1 MAIDKI
7 IQELEIRTSAAD
19 KNLDDVIK
27 RLNVLEKEFG
37 DVERKSKKGFKGAE
51 KPVNNLND
59 TVKRLGQT
67 IATVFAAEKIIQ
79 FTKSSIDAASDLNE
93 TISKTEQI
101 FGDASKEVI
110 AFAEN
115 AAAKLGQS
123 KTQAMDAASTFATF
137 GKSAGLS
144 GTELAN
150 FSTDLVTLSADL
162 ASFNNTTPEEAIMA
176 IGAALRGESE
186 PIRRYGVLL
195 DDASLRQEAL
205 ALGIVETTKQALTPQ
220 QKVLAAQAAIFK
232 QTGDAQGDFARTS
245 DGVANQQRIL
255 QATFQ
260 DLQAEIGQKLLPA
273 FNKLLKGTVDFLS
286 NLDADTVFE
295 MAKAAAKLVAV
306 FGAFKLGKLI
316 SSFRTLNL
324 TMAANPVGAVL
335 SALTALAAFLP
346 DIIDAFDGVS
356 ETQKAIKEAGD
367 KATESLIKEKVE
379 LNELATALKTTN
391 PESKER
397 AELLDEFNKLAGT
410 NLQNLEDETANY
422 YQLQAAVN
430 AANNEFDRR
439 ITLAAQEAM
448 AQKAK
453 ELQLEAQVKQEQ
465 IIRKL
470 QEQGI
475 SKEEALRRAE
485 KARAL
490 QGLQTTTTFGAA
502 ATAVDLYN
510 EYLSSD
516 GGLINSLAEMVQQE
530 EEATAELQLLNDT
543 FQDTGKKIKEI
554 DFGAIGKEFKLTGEQ
569 VKKLTDESKKLGL
582 TEPEVRNLARTLAGK
597 GTKKEPTLAGAFEAL
612 NKEASDLKANLMEA
626 IAQGNMADAK
636 AYAASLGEVEGKL
649 RNISSIAK
657 GIMGELDFDISPEE
671 EGQLNI
677 APDIDFE
684 ALAKEFDIPINK
696 VKELGDAYQETMA
709 KQDEMFEKALNQSK
723 GFEEQKQKQIS
734 LESGLQEGMQR
745 TSELTGMLMTLAANR
760 GGAYAD
766 FAKQLALANLAV
778 NKAQAISA
786 AIAGATAAAAA
797 KGPGAPFLIAGYI
810 ASMIATVVS
819 GFAEIDSIMNTPQPQ
834 PPQFF
839 EGTDYLTRNGAP
851 AGKDT
856 IPAMLNEGEAVI
868 PTADNAKYPGL
879 AKSWINGDLDNYI
892 YRNWV
897 APALSEAEAKKNES
911 MADNLAKSIA
921 MNIKGGFDDYR
932 LYRTNRQGNSLLAQ
946 IADNTRPRMNKKRR
960 YN

>member
-7 IQELEIRTSAAD
+7 IQEFEIRTQKAEAEL
-19 KNLDDVIK
+19 KELDQRLGRIEKDGKQAGKATGDAFAKGGKKAKSSIK
-27 RLNVLEKEFG
+27 GVQNQSSELQN
-37 DVERKSKKGFKGAE
+37 
-51 KPVNNLND
+51 

-67 IATVFAAEKIIQ
+67 IAAAFAVREIINFTKRSIELANVQQAAEAQLLTALRGRKDVQQALIAQAAGLQKITTFGDEQIIQAQSMIAAFVQEEDQIKELTRVSLDFAAAKGVDLK
-79 FTKSSIDAASDLNE
+79 TASDLITKTFASSTNALSRYGLSVEGAAGSQERLESVTGALDKAFKGQAE
-93 TISKTEQI
+93 TLAQTGTGQMQQFQNAVGDLQEE
-101 FGDASKEVI
+101 FGKRLLPVL
-110 AFAEN
+110 N
-115 AAAKLGQS
+115 RAAKSL
-123 KTQAMDAASTFATF
+123 
-137 GKSAGLS
+137 
-144 GTELAN
+144 TEFLQ
-150 FSTDLVTLSADL
+150 STDPDDIIKMA
-162 ASFNNTTPEEAIMA
+162 EAA
-176 IGAALRGESE
+176 G
-186 PIRRYGVLL
+186 
-195 DDASLRQEAL
+195 
-205 ALGIVETTKQALTPQ
+205 
-220 QKVLAAQAAIFK
+220 
-232 QTGDAQGDFARTS
+232 
-245 DGVANQQRIL
+245 
-255 QATFQ
+255 
-260 DLQAEIGQKLLPA
+260 
-273 FNKLLKGTVDFLS
+273 
-286 NLDADTVFE
+286 
-295 MAKAAAKLVAV
+295 KLVLV

-543 FQDTGKKIKEI
+543 FQDTGKTIKEI
-554 DFGAIGKEFKLTGEQ
+554 DFAAIGKEFKLTGEQ

-597 GTKKEPTLAGAFEAL
+597 GTKDEPTLAGAFEAL

-671 EGQLNI
+671 EAELNLG
-677 APDIDFE
+677 PNIDFE
-684 ALAKEFDIPINK
+684 ALAKGMDIPINK
-696 VKELGDAYQETMA
+696 TKELIDVYDEAMA
-709 KQDEMFEKALNQSK
+709 KQDEMFEKAMKQ
-723 GFEEQKQKQIS
+723 GEGIDEQKQKQIS
-734 LESGLQEGMQR
+734 LEDGLQEGMQR

-766 FAKQLALANLAV
+766 FAKQLALANLAA

-851 AGKDT
+851 AGRDT

-879 AKSWINGDLDNYI
+879 AKSWIDGDLDRFI

-921 MNIKGGFDDYR
+921 MNMNGGFDDYR

>member
-7 IQELEIRTSAAD
+7 IQEFEIRTQKAEAEL
-19 KNLDDVIK
+19 KELDQ
-27 RLNVLEKEFG
+27 RLGRIEKDGKQAGKATGEAFAKG
-37 DVERKSKKGFKGAE
+37 SKKAKSSLKGVQNQSNE
-51 KPVNNLND
+51 LQN

-67 IATVFAAEKIIQ
+67 IAAAFAVREIINFTKRSIELANVQQAAEAQLLTALRGRKDVQQALIAQAAGLQKITTFGDEQIIQAQSMIAAFVQEEDQIKELTRVSLDFAAAKGVDLK
-79 FTKSSIDAASDLNE
+79 TASDLI
-93 TISKTEQI
+93 TK
-101 FGDASKEVI
+101 
-110 AFAEN
+110 
-115 AAAKLGQS
+115 
-123 KTQAMDAASTFATF
+123 TFASSTNALSRYGLTVEGAAGSNERLQSVTSALDKAFKGQAETLANTGTGQMQQFQNAVGDLQEEF
-137 GKSAGLS
+137 GK
-144 GTELAN
+144 
-150 FSTDLVTLSADL
+150 
-162 ASFNNTTPEEAIMA
+162 
-176 IGAALRGESE
+176 
-186 PIRRYGVLL
+186 
-195 DDASLRQEAL
+195 
-205 ALGIVETTKQALTPQ
+205 
-220 QKVLAAQAAIFK
+220 
-232 QTGDAQGDFARTS
+232 
-245 DGVANQQRIL
+245 
-255 QATFQ
+255 
-260 DLQAEIGQKLLPA
+260 KLLPVLNRA
-273 FNKLLKGTVDFLS
+273 AKSLTDFLQS
-286 NLDADTVFE
+286 TDPDDIIK
-295 MAKAAAKLVAV
+295 MAEAAGKLVLV

-324 TMAANPVGAVL
+324 TMAANPIGAVL
-335 SALTALAAFLP
+335 SALTALAVFLP

-439 ITLAAQEAM
+439 ITLAAKEAM

-453 ELQLEAQVKQEQ
+453 ELQLEAQVKQEK
-465 IIRKL
+465 IFL
-470 QEQGI
+470 QLQKQGI
-475 SKEEALRRAE
+475 SREEALRKVQE
-485 KARAL
+485 KREQTGKNL
-490 QGLQTTTTFGAA
+490 LRIGLGLTGNTAA
-502 ATAVDLYN
+502 FYEANDDL
-510 EYLSSD
+510 
-516 GGLINSLAEMVQQE
+516 IFQLAELQSQE
-530 EEATAELQLLNDT
+530 KEATDELQLLSDT

-636 AYAASLGEVEGKL
+636 AYAVSLGEVEGKL

-671 EGQLNI
+671 EAQLNI
-677 APDIDFE
+677 APQIDFE

-745 TSELTGMLMTLAANR
+745 TSELTGALMTLAANR

-851 AGKDT
+851 AGRDT
-856 IPAMLNEGEAVI
+856 IPAMLNEGEAII

-879 AKSWINGDLDNYI
+879 AKSWIDGDLDRFI

-897 APALSEAEAKKNES
+897 APALQEAEAKKNES

-921 MNIKGGFDDYR
+921 MNMKGGFDDYR

>member
-37 DVERKSKKGFKGAE
+37 DVEKKANKGFKGAE

-115 AAAKLGQS
+115 AAEKLGQS

-205 ALGIVETTKQALTPQ
+205 ALNLIKTTKQALTPQ

-232 QTGDAQGDFARTS
+232 QTADAQGDFARTS

-273 FNKLLKGTVDFLS
+273 FNKLLKGTVDFLKE
-286 NLDADTVFE
+286 LDAEDVLDFADAV
-295 MAKAAAKLVAV
+295 AKAAAVY
-306 FGAFKLGKLI
+306 GAWKIGAALLPLAKFTKSLFTAGQAM
-316 SSFRTLNL
+316 RTLNVAIKRNPIGFLLSALVSVASYFFDLNDLLGETEEEL
-324 TMAANPVGAVL
+324 TDLQQAQKEYADAVQELTENQTEQIGTTINLFDALRKTNKGSKERKELIDEINKRYGTTIKNLEDEVEFQKQLDTAQDEVIKGIKEKIVLQIQEKKYASILKQQIKLKGQLAKAEDFLQMSYGKTALTLDDIIELEKQSEYDPNVDAILNANKNIGDYKNQLASLEQQMEGLDVETKDLMASLGVNDGGDGPKAEPTLLGAFAALTAKASELQEAIRNALASGDMAGASQLTRILDDVQAKIDFLNATMEGLNKPIDINLSEPVITTEEEGEQTIDEWVASFQKNLTDNPLRVKINLDTSDSDDPTDPFGSPEQFAKIQGAVGGVQDAFQGLNDYLISAGLQNSQFQQSVAIFQITLQQAMAIAGAIRAAAVGATDPFTLIASIGAVVGAVL
-335 SALTALAAFLP
+335 STF
-346 DIIDAFDGVS
+346 
-356 ETQKAIKEAGD
+356 
-367 KATESLIKEKVE
+367 
-379 LNELATALKTTN
+379 
-391 PESKER
+391 
-397 AELLDEFNKLAGT
+397 
-410 NLQNLEDETANY
+410 
-422 YQLQAAVN
+422 
-430 AANNEFDRR
+430 
-439 ITLAAQEAM
+439 
-448 AQKAK
+448 
-453 ELQLEAQVKQEQ
+453 AQV
-465 IIRKL
+465 
-470 QEQGI
+470 
-475 SKEEALRRAE
+475 
-485 KARAL
+485 
-490 QGLQTTTTFGAA
+490 
-502 ATAVDLYN
+502 
-510 EYLSSD
+510 
-516 GGLINSLAEMVQQE
+516 NSI
-530 EEATAELQLLNDT
+530 LN
-543 FQDTGKKIKEI
+543 
-554 DFGAIGKEFKLTGEQ
+554 
-569 VKKLTDESKKLGL
+569 S
-582 TEPEVRNLARTLAGK
+582 
-597 GTKKEPTLAGAFEAL
+597 
-612 NKEASDLKANLMEA
+612 
-626 IAQGNMADAK
+626 AQ
-636 AYAASLGEVEGKL
+636 
-649 RNISSIAK
+649 
-657 GIMGELDFDISPEE
+657 
-671 EGQLNI
+671 
-677 APDIDFE
+677 
-684 ALAKEFDIPINK
+684 
-696 VKELGDAYQETMA
+696 
-709 KQDEMFEKALNQSK
+709 
-723 GFEEQKQKQIS
+723 
-734 LESGLQEGMQR
+734 
-745 TSELTGMLMTLAANR
+745 
-760 GGAYAD
+760 
-766 FAKQLALANLAV
+766 
-778 NKAQAISA
+778 
-786 AIAGATAAAAA
+786 
-797 KGPGAPFLIAGYI
+797 
-810 ASMIATVVS
+810 
-819 GFAEIDSIMNTPQPQ
+819 QPQ
-834 PPQFF
+834 RPTGFF

-851 AGKDT
+851 SGKDT

-921 MNIKGGFDDYR
+921 MNTKGGFDDYR

>member
-67 IATVFAAEKIIQ
+67 IATVFATQQIIQ

-115 AAAKLGQS
+115 AAEKLGQS

-232 QTGDAQGDFARTS
+232 QTADAQGDFARTS

-260 DLQAEIGQKLLPA
+260 DLQSEIGQKLLPA
-273 FNKLLKGTVDFLS
+273 FNKLLKGTVEFLS

-356 ETQKAIKEAGD
+356 ETQKAIAEAGD

-379 LNELATALKTTN
+379 LNKLATALKTTN

-490 QGLQTTTTFGAA
+490 QGLQSTTTFGAA

-530 EEATAELQLLNDT
+530 EEATAELQLLSDA

-597 GTKKEPTLAGAFEAL
+597 GTKKEPTLSGAFAALTAEASQLQEAIRNALASGDMAGASQLTRILDDLQAKIDFVNATMEGL
-612 NKEASDLKANLMEA
+612 NKPVDINLAEPV
-626 IAQGNMADAK
+626 ITT
-636 AYAASLGEVEGKL
+636 
-649 RNISSIAK
+649 
-657 GIMGELDFDISPEE
+657 EE
-671 EGQLNI
+671 EGEQT
-677 APDIDFE
+677 IDEWVEGFQKKLTDKPVKVKVKIEPPGGDGGDKDKDMFDQYAE
-684 ALAKEFDIPINK
+684 ALGG
-696 VKELGDAYQETMA
+696 VKDAFQG
-709 KQDEMFEKALNQSK
+709 LN
-723 GFEEQKQKQIS
+723 EYLIS
-734 LESGLQEGMQR
+734 SGLQNSEFQR
-745 TSELTGMLMTLAANR
+745 
-760 GGAYAD
+760 
-766 FAKQLALANLAV
+766 QVAV
-778 NKAQAISA
+778 YTIVLNQAV
-786 AIAGATAAAAA
+786 AIANAIKAATAD
-797 KGPGAPFLIAGYI
+797 GASAFTVI
-810 ASMIATVVS
+810 ASIGTVVGAVLS
-819 GFAEIDSIMNTPQPQ
+819 GFAQVNSVLNSAHAPQRPQ
-834 PPQFF
+834 GFF
-839 EGTDYLTRNGAP
+839 DGTDYLTRNGAP

-921 MNIKGGFDDYR
+921 MNMKGGFDDYR

>member
-27 RLNVLEKEFG
+27 RLNLLEKNFE
-37 DVERKSKKGFKGAE
+37 DLEAAAKKGFGGSE
-51 KPVNNLND
+51 KPAND
-59 TVKRLGQT
+59 LQKTIKRLGQT

-115 AAAKLGQS
+115 AAEKLGQS

-205 ALGIVETTKQALTPQ
+205 ALNLIKTTKQALTPQ

-232 QTGDAQGDFARTS
+232 QTADAQGDFARTS

-273 FNKLLKGTVDFLS
+273 FNKLLKGTVDFLKE
-286 NLDADTVFE
+286 LDAEDVLDFADAV
-295 MAKAAAKLVAV
+295 AKAAAVY
-306 FGAFKLGKLI
+306 GAWKIGAALLPLAKFTKSLFTAGKAM
-316 SSFRTLNL
+316 RTLNV
-324 TMAANPVGAVL
+324 AIKRNPIGFLL
-335 SALTALAAFLP
+335 SALVSVASYFFDLNDLLGETEEELTDLQQAQKEYADAVQELTENQTEQIGTTINLFDALR
-346 DIIDAFDGVS
+346 
-356 ETQKAIKEAGD
+356 
-367 KATESLIKEKVE
+367 
-379 LNELATALKTTN
+379 KTN
-391 PESKER
+391 KGSKER
-397 AELLDEFNKLAGT
+397 KELIDEINKRYGT
-410 NLQNLEDETANY
+410 TLKNLEDEVEFQKQLDIAQDEVIDGIKEKIALQIQEKKYASLLKQQIKAKGELAKAEDFLQMMYGKTALTLDDIIELEK
-422 YQLQAAVN
+422 QS
-430 AANNEFDRR
+430 EFDPN
-439 ITLAAQEAM
+439 
-448 AQKAK
+448 
-453 ELQLEAQVKQEQ
+453 V
-465 IIRKL
+465 
-470 QEQGI
+470 
-475 SKEEALRRAE
+475 
-485 KARAL
+485 
-490 QGLQTTTTFGAA
+490 
-502 ATAVDLYN
+502 
-510 EYLSSD
+510 
-516 GGLINSLAEMVQQE
+516 
-530 EEATAELQLLNDT
+530 
-543 FQDTGKKIKEI
+543 
-554 DFGAIGKEFKLTGEQ
+554 GAILDANKNIGDYKNQLASLEQQMEGLDVETKDLMSSLGVTG
-569 VKKLTDESKKLGL
+569 DGDS
-582 TEPEVRNLARTLAGK
+582 PK
-597 GTKKEPTLAGAFEAL
+597 GEPTLVGAFEAL

-657 GIMGELDFDISPEE
+657 GLTGELDFDAIGEDLISPEINFDLLAE
-671 EGQLNI
+671 QFGI
-677 APDIDFE
+677 AKIEIQEIGSAYDE
-684 ALAKEFDIPINK
+684 AI
-696 VKELGDAYQETMA
+696 A
-709 KQDEMFEKALNQSK
+709 KQDEFFEKGLKQGKEYFELMKNQPSQFEQIQGAVGGVQNAFQGLNDYL
-723 GFEEQKQKQIS
+723 IS
-734 LESGLQEGMQR
+734 AGLQNSQFQQ
-745 TSELTGMLMTLAANR
+745 SVAIFQITL
-760 GGAYAD
+760 
-766 FAKQLALANLAV
+766 Q
-778 NKAQAISA
+778 QAM
-786 AIAGATAAAAA
+786 AIAGAIRAATQGA
-797 KGPGAPFLIAGYI
+797 KDPFTL
-810 ASMIATVVS
+810 IATVGTVVGAVLS
-819 GFAEIDSIMNTPQPQ
+819 TFAQVNSILNSAQQPQ
-834 PPQFF
+834 RPTGFF

-879 AKSWINGDLDNYI
+879 AKSWIDGDLDRFI

-921 MNIKGGFDDYR
+921 MNMKGGFDDYR

>member
-37 DVERKSKKGFKGAE
+37 DVEKKAKKGFKGSE

-115 AAAKLGQS
+115 AAEKLGQS

-205 ALGIVETTKQALTPQ
+205 ALGIVKTTKQALTPQ

-273 FNKLLKGTVDFLS
+273 FNKLLKGTVDFLKE
-286 NLDADTVFE
+286 LDAEDVLDFVDAA
-295 MAKAAAKLVAV
+295 AKAAAV
-306 FGAFKLGKLI
+306 FAAWKIGNAI
-316 SSFRTLNL
+316 APIASFTKGLLASGNAMKFLN
-324 TMAANPVGAVL
+324 TAIKANPLGLLLSVATAVAAQFFDINDL
-335 SALTALAAFLP
+335 LGETEKELTELEKTQQEYA
-346 DIIDAFDGVS
+346 DAV
-356 ETQKAIKEAGD
+356 Q
-367 KATESLIKEKVE
+367 E
-379 LNELATALKTTN
+379 LNKNQTEQIGNTINLFDALRKTN
-391 PESKER
+391 KGSKDR
-397 AELLDEFNKLAGT
+397 KILIDEINKRYGT
-410 NLQNLEDETANY
+410 TLKNLEDEVEFQK
-422 YQLQAAVN
+422 QLDIAQDEVIKGIKEKIALQIQEKKYTSIIKRQAAAKAELKKN
-430 AANNEFDRR
+430 EDLLREATGKSALSMQEYAN
-439 ITLAAQEAM
+439 LLQETQFGPPDPEKLEILTFAG
-448 AQKAK
+448 KIS
-453 ELQLEAQVKQEQ
+453 EAQS
-465 IIRKL
+465 L
-470 QEQGI
+470 I
-475 SKEEALRRAE
+475 SEL
-485 KARAL
+485 
-490 QGLQTTTTFGAA
+490 
-502 ATAVDLYN
+502 D
-510 EYLSSD
+510 
-516 GGLINSLAEMVQQE
+516 AEMKGLDV
-530 EEATAELQLLNDT
+530 DT
-543 FQDTGKKIKEI
+543 KDLIKSLGVTG
-554 DFGAIGKEFKLTGEQ
+554 DGDG
-569 VKKLTDESKKLGL
+569 
-582 TEPEVRNLARTLAGK
+582 PK
-597 GTKKEPTLAGAFEAL
+597 GQPTLVGAFEAL
-612 NKEASDLKANLMEA
+612 NKEASDLKGKLMEA

-636 AYAASLGEVEGKL
+636 AYAASLAAVEGRL

-671 EGQLNI
+671 EAQLNI

-696 VKELGDAYQETMA
+696 TKELIDVYDEAMA
-709 KQDEMFEKALNQSK
+709 KQDEMFEKAMNQGK
-723 GFEEQKQKQIS
+723 GFEEQKQQQIS

-745 TSELTGMLMTLAANR
+745 TSELTGALMTLAANR

-856 IPAMLNEGEAVI
+856 IPAMLNEGEAII

-921 MNIKGGFDDYR
+921 MNMKGGFDDYR

>member
-115 AAAKLGQS
+115 AAEKLGQS
-123 KTQAMDAASTFATF
+123 KTQAMDAASTFAGF
-137 GKSAGLS
+137 GKSAGKTGS
-144 GTELAN
+144 DLAK

-162 ASFNNTTPEEAIMA
+162 ASFYNTSPEEAITA
-176 IGAALRGESE
+176 IGAALRGETE
-186 PIRRYGVLL
+186 PIRRYNVLL
-195 DDASLRQEAL
+195 DDATLRQEAL

-232 QTGDAQGDFARTS
+232 QTGDAQGDFAKTS

-475 SKEEALRRAE
+475 SKEEALRKAE
-485 KARAL
+485 ELRRL
-490 QGLQTTTTFGAA
+490 GLKF
-502 ATAVDLYN
+502 TAVDIAKL
-510 EYLSSD
+510 LTGQGS
-516 GGLINSLAEMVQQE
+516 LINSLAAMQQQE
-530 EEATAELQLLNDT
+530 EEATAELQLLSDT

-597 GTKKEPTLAGAFEAL
+597 GTKKEPTLAGAFAALTAKASELQEAIRNALASGDMAGASQLTRLLDDVQAKIDFLNATMEGL
-612 NKEASDLKANLMEA
+612 NKPVDINLAEPV
-626 IAQGNMADAK
+626 ITT
-636 AYAASLGEVEGKL
+636 
-649 RNISSIAK
+649 
-657 GIMGELDFDISPEE
+657 EE
-671 EGQLNI
+671 EGEQT
-677 APDIDFE
+677 IDEWVEGFQKK
-684 ALAKEFDIPINK
+684 LTDNPLRVKINLDTSDSDDPTDPFGSP
-696 VKELGDAYQETMA
+696 EQ
-709 KQDEMFEKALNQSK
+709 FEKIQGAVGGVQNAFQGLNDYL
-723 GFEEQKQKQIS
+723 IS
-734 LESGLQEGMQR
+734 AGLQNSQFQQ
-745 TSELTGMLMTLAANR
+745 SVAIFQITL
-760 GGAYAD
+760 
-766 FAKQLALANLAV
+766 Q
-778 NKAQAISA
+778 QAM
-786 AIAGATAAAAA
+786 AIAGAIRAATQGA
-797 KGPGAPFLIAGYI
+797 KDPFTL
-810 ASMIATVVS
+810 IATVGTVVGAVLS
-819 GFAEIDSIMNTPQPQ
+819 TFAQVNSILNSAQQPQ
-834 PPQFF
+834 RPQGFF

-851 AGKDT
+851 SGKDT

-921 MNIKGGFDDYR
+921 MNMKGGFDDYR

>member
-1 MAIDKI
+1 MAVDKI
-7 IQELEIRTSAAD
+7 IQEFEIRTQKAEAEL
-19 KNLDDVIK
+19 KELDQ
-27 RLNVLEKEFG
+27 RLGRIEKDGKQAGKATGEAFAKG
-37 DVERKSKKGFKGAE
+37 SKKAKSSLKGVQNQSNE
-51 KPVNNLND
+51 LQN

-67 IATVFAAEKIIQ
+67 IAAAFAVREIINFTKRSIELANVQQAAEAQLLTALRGRKDVQQALIAQAAGLQKITTFGDEQIIQAQSMIAAFVQEEDQIKELTRVSLDFAAAKGVDLK
-79 FTKSSIDAASDLNE
+79 TASDLITKTFASSTNALSRYGLSVEGAAGSQERLESVTGALDKAFKGQAE
-93 TISKTEQI
+93 TLAQTGTGQMQQFQNAVGDLQEE
-101 FGDASKEVI
+101 FGKRLLPVL
-110 AFAEN
+110 N
-115 AAAKLGQS
+115 RAAKSL
-123 KTQAMDAASTFATF
+123 
-137 GKSAGLS
+137 
-144 GTELAN
+144 TEFLQ
-150 FSTDLVTLSADL
+150 STDPDDIIKMA
-162 ASFNNTTPEEAIMA
+162 EAA
-176 IGAALRGESE
+176 G
-186 PIRRYGVLL
+186 
-195 DDASLRQEAL
+195 
-205 ALGIVETTKQALTPQ
+205 
-220 QKVLAAQAAIFK
+220 
-232 QTGDAQGDFARTS
+232 
-245 DGVANQQRIL
+245 
-255 QATFQ
+255 
-260 DLQAEIGQKLLPA
+260 
-273 FNKLLKGTVDFLS
+273 
-286 NLDADTVFE
+286 
-295 MAKAAAKLVAV
+295 KLVLV

-439 ITLAAQEAM
+439 ITLAAKEAM

-453 ELQLEAQVKQEQ
+453 ELQLEAQVKQEK
-465 IIRKL
+465 IFL
-470 QEQGI
+470 QLQKQGI
-475 SKEEALRRAE
+475 SREEALRKVQE
-485 KARAL
+485 KREQTGKNL
-490 QGLQTTTTFGAA
+490 LRIGLGLTGNTAA
-502 ATAVDLYN
+502 FYEANDDL
-510 EYLSSD
+510 
-516 GGLINSLAEMVQQE
+516 IFQLAELQSQE
-530 EEATAELQLLNDT
+530 KEATDELQLLSDT

-597 GTKKEPTLAGAFEAL
+597 GTKKEPTLAGAFAALTAEASQLQEAIRNALASGDMAGASQLTRILDEVQAKIDFLNATMEGL
-612 NKEASDLKANLMEA
+612 NKPVDINLAEPV
-626 IAQGNMADAK
+626 ITT
-636 AYAASLGEVEGKL
+636 
-649 RNISSIAK
+649 
-657 GIMGELDFDISPEE
+657 EE
-671 EGQLNI
+671 EGEQT
-677 APDIDFE
+677 IDKWVEGFQKK
-684 ALAKEFDIPINK
+684 LTDNPLRVKINLDTS
-696 VKELGDAYQETMA
+696 ESDDPTDPFGSPEQ
-709 KQDEMFEKALNQSK
+709 FEKIQGAVGGVQNAFQGLNDYL
-723 GFEEQKQKQIS
+723 IS
-734 LESGLQEGMQR
+734 AGLQNSQFQQ
-745 TSELTGMLMTLAANR
+745 SVAIFQITL
-760 GGAYAD
+760 
-766 FAKQLALANLAV
+766 Q
-778 NKAQAISA
+778 QAM
-786 AIAGATAAAAA
+786 AIAGAIRAATQGA
-797 KGPGAPFLIAGYI
+797 KDPFTL
-810 ASMIATVVS
+810 IATVGTVVGAVLS
-819 GFAEIDSIMNTPQPQ
+819 TFAQVNSILNSAQQPQ
-834 PPQFF
+834 RPTGFF

-921 MNIKGGFDDYR
+921 MNMKGGFDDYR